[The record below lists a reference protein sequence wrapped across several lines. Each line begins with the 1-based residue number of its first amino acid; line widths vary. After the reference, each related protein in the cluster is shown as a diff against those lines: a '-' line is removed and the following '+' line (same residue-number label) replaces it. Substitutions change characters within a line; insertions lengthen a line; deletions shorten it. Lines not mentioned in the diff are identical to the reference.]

1 MKETKQKK
9 RQAELAERI
18 KNLEQKRVEIKRE
31 IEGLKNQGELAPD
44 GAWIVPYRAKGTG
57 GAYWYYKWQS
67 KQAIFITKKGD
78 SSCLKYI
85 GKAGSKAFI
94 KAVEMMQR
102 RTKIEALQQIQH
114 TLDLGLM
121 DLVEESTR
129 MKKNDQ
135 KGKSDRKARK

>member
-1 MKETKQKK
+1 MKEKSPRKK
-9 RQAELAERI
+9 ESDLADRI
-18 KNLEQKRVEIKRE
+18 KKLQEKRVEIERE
-31 IEGLKNQGELAPD
+31 IEQLKNQGELAPD
-44 GAWIVPYRAKGTG
+44 GAWIVRYRAKGTG

-67 KQAIFITKKGD
+67 KQAIFITKKGNH
-78 SSCLKYI
+78 SCHQYI

-102 RTKIEALQQIQH
+102 RTKIEALQQVQN

-129 MKKNDQ
+129 NVEKRSK
-135 KGKSDRKARK
+135 REI